1 MARKKKNEEPKKS
14 VYYILNKWI
23 QDGSKYT
30 EVPEEI
36 INDKSISQNYILYYF
51 RSSKY
56 ISYLSSLFNN
66 YDIYMMDKIEIFKMI
81 KDIVLKTGY
90 KPRFIPRSSDNRTK
104 LFKILKDKFPFL
116 KKYEVPL
123 IIDMIDKSE
132 DKDNIYETL
141 GISKSKKEKNKDGL
155 APVNNS
161 TNNDD
166 KEEEIYSWDKLLLNF
181 EIQELSGSLK

>member
-66 YDIYMMDKIEIFKMI
+66 
-81 KDIVLKTGY
+81 
-90 KPRFIPRSSDNRTK
+90 
-104 LFKILKDKFPFL
+104 
-116 KKYEVPL
+116 
-123 IIDMIDKSE
+123 
-132 DKDNIYETL
+132 
-141 GISKSKKEKNKDGL
+141 
-155 APVNNS
+155 
-161 TNNDD
+161 
-166 KEEEIYSWDKLLLNF
+166 
-181 EIQELSGSLK
+181 